1 MLIRNAM
8 GIRGLGVAVR
18 RYGKFSSLN
27 GDTVVIDGPALV
39 YQIYDGCMRQKPPT
53 NGFICQPSYAALG
66 RMVMG
71 WLNEL
76 RQHNV
81 SVRKIL
87 FDGYLPPAKWQ
98 VRQYRLLQQSQLMK
112 DLLAS
117 HPNGSCGVPEDAFET
132 IKGGIALVRTVGTSS
147 SLRWLPKPP
156 FLVPAVVEILK
167 DCHTWGPLVE
177 TVSGE
182 ADMFCAEDIRRH
194 GGVLLTSDSDL
205 LITDL
210 GHDGSVAFFA
220 DIVVADRSAESR
232 GLLASKFSLNSI
244 NDALALN
251 NLGGLPRVAYE
262 FAKSRGSFNEA
273 LDRIRNR
280 KWEDI
285 SHTVEYQTFLEE
297 YSMKE
302 YLPTGHPIQSM
313 ISTLDPRVSE
323 IVIQT
328 LLFTGD
334 CAGTSSA
341 QHSRGP
347 ETLAMFLPVLIE
359 DHSRISAWTGS
370 TAVRQLAYSIMQTF
384 AVHKSPVVIEYRT
397 LMASNTSIG
406 RQVDVLG
413 LEEAHEQCSSL
424 VHTLKQLANRIPSA
438 DMRWLAFAIY
448 QDVMWSTSEERS
460 LLSASLVHK
469 AQLPS
474 NDERWH
480 SWDIIHFTAQVE
492 ASLYSLRIAKQILD
506 VAISLSPGLAPQ
518 VRELCEHLDTLP
530 AIADWPTLEKM
541 PHLLAAANK
550 ADILAVITDILGIP
564 LIQVQDKSAET
575 DGAKK
580 REKRK
585 NANGLLRSERDP
597 KRPVSINP
605 FAVLS
610 NASQD

>member
-1 MLIRNAM
+1 M

-39 YQIYDGCMRQKPPT
+39 HQIYDGCMRQRPPT
-53 NGFICQPSYAALG
+53 NGFICQPSYATLG
-66 RMVMG
+66 RMVTG
-71 WLNEL
+71 WLDEL

-81 SVRKIL
+81 AVRKII
-87 FDGYLPPAKWQ
+87 FDGYLPPGKWQ
-98 VRQYRLLQQSQLMK
+98 VRQQRLLEQSQLMK
-112 DLLAS
+112 GLLAS
-117 HPNGSCGVPEDAFET
+117 HPDGSCVLPEDAFET
-132 IKGGIALVRTVGTSS
+132 IKSGIILTQTVGASS
-147 SLRWLPKPP
+147 NLRWLPRPP

-167 DCHTWGPLVE
+167 GCRTWGPLVE
-177 TVSGE
+177 VVSGE

-210 GHDGSVAFFA
+210 GHDGSVSFFA
-220 DIVVADRSAESR
+220 DIAVTDRSAEPQ
-232 GLLASKFSLNSI
+232 GLLASKFSLESI

-262 FAKSRGSFNEA
+262 IARSRSSFNEA
-273 LDRIRNR
+273 LERIRNR
-280 KWEDI
+280 NYEDI
-285 SHTVEYQTFLEE
+285 LHTSEYQTFLEE

-302 YLPTGHPIQSM
+302 YLPMDHRMQSM
-313 ISTLDPRVSE
+313 ISTLDPRISE

-334 CAGTSSA
+334 GIVPDVNSA

-347 ETLAMFLPVLIE
+347 ETLAMFLPILIE
-359 DHSRISAWTGS
+359 DRSRISAWTNS
-370 TAVRQLAYSIMQTF
+370 TAVRQVAYSIMQTF

-413 LEEAHEQCSSL
+413 LEEAYEQCSSL

-460 LLSASLVHK
+460 PLSASLIHK
-469 AQLPS
+469 AELPS
-474 NDERWH
+474 DDERWH
-480 SWDIIHFTAQVE
+480 SWDMIHFTAQVE
-492 ASLYSLRIAKQILD
+492 ASLYSLRITNQILD
-506 VAISLSPGLAPQ
+506 VAVSLAQDLPPQ
-518 VRELCEHLDTLP
+518 VRELCEHLDALP
-530 AIADWPTLEKM
+530 AIADWPTLESM
-541 PHLLAAANK
+541 PHLLATAK
-550 ADILAVITDILGIP
+550 KVDILAIITDILGIP
-564 LIQVQDKSAET
+564 PIQVEEKSTET
-575 DGAKK
+575 NGAKR

-585 NANGLLRSERDP
+585 NGTGLLRSERDP
-597 KRPVSINP
+597 KRPVSVNP

-610 NASQD
+610 NTSQD